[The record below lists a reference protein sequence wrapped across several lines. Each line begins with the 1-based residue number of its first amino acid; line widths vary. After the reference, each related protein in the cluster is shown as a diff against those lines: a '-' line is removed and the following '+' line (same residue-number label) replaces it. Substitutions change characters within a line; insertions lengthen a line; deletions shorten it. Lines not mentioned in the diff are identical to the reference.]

1 MSGHCCARAKP
12 DNTRS
17 PKKRERRSRHCE
29 NVSYLGTTELLWEK
43 LGISQIKIS
52 MGMYIVLSPVTTTK
66 IRHFRKICLHP
77 TESQDRGV
85 YMEID
90 SIVIFCRDFG
100 MQELWPQFMSWLT
113 S

>member
-1 MSGHCCARAKP
+1 MPGHCCARANP

-17 PKKRERRSRHCE
+17 PKKGKRRNRHCE
-29 NVSYLGTTELLWEK
+29 NVSYLGTPELLWEK
-43 LGISQIKIS
+43 LRISQTKIS
-52 MGMYIVLSPVTTTK
+52 MEMYIVLSPVTTTK
-66 IRHFRKICLHP
+66 LRHFRKIYLHP
-77 TESQDRGV
+77 AESPDRGV